1 MSTVYILIGIGGFIF
16 ILAVLILIIN
26 MLIQRKAVMKRA
38 KKIDPS
44 VKTMVEADYVLKKD
58 IAQSVGANNQ
68 K

>member
-1 MSTVYILIGIGGFIF
+1 MSTVYIIIGIGGFIL

-26 MLIQRKAVMKRA
+26 MLIQRNSVMKRA

-58 IAQSVGANNQ
+58 IAQSVGDNNQ